1 MLMDVPGYGFAQAP
15 GKWRSKFVP
24 FCFQYQ
30 YTFCYIEKTL
40 YRWGRMERSLMEQRE
55 LSAVLLLIDS
65 KRGIDKLDKVCFI
78 CAIITF
84 VLNLF

>member
-1 MLMDVPGYGFAQAP
+1 
-15 GKWRSKFVP
+15 
-24 FCFQYQ
+24 
-30 YTFCYIEKTL
+30 
-40 YRWGRMERSLMEQRE
+40 MERSLMEQRE

-65 KRGIDKLDKVCFI
+65 KRGIDKLDQVCFI